1 MTHIHWVDELE
12 HLKIETRLIN
22 EKFVSVM
29 GECDIDVMDDPSK
42 LSVIRKAAVLTRFRT
57 TLLLNCWAKA
67 VRRKWNSPLVD
78 CASWTPEA
86 QKSGQFPDERD
97 ISAFYHQQTQLVTYL
112 CYKDHY
118 QAFFWVLIDLIV
130 ELLGLIIKPFDNQTE
145 TWNPVSNDLIIKSF
159 DISFDNQW

>member
-57 TLLLNCWAKA
+57 TLLLNC
-67 VRRKWNSPLVD
+67 
-78 CASWTPEA
+78 
-86 QKSGQFPDERD
+86 
-97 ISAFYHQQTQLVTYL
+97 
-112 CYKDHY
+112 
-118 QAFFWVLIDLIV
+118 
-130 ELLGLIIKPFDNQTE
+130 
-145 TWNPVSNDLIIKSF
+145 
-159 DISFDNQW
+159 